1 MSLLKTENVVKKF
14 YGLVAVD
21 KVSLEVNEGEIV
33 GLIGPNGSGKTTLFD
48 CITGFLKVDAGRIFF
63 ENKEITNKMPYE
75 IALLGVSRTFQNARL
90 FLKLTV
96 EQNML
101 IAAQQH
107 QRLSTLT
114 LLADRR
120 KVKEI
125 ERENSERV
133 KFLLK
138 LVGLDRLSQE
148 YAGNLSYG
156 QRKLL
161 SFAMALI
168 PYPKLVLL
176 DEPAAAVNPTMIE
189 KTKELIKQLNR
200 EGLTFFIIEH
210 NMEVIM
216 NICHRIIVLNHGVKI
231 AEGTPNE
238 VRSNPKVLE
247 AYLGS
252 G

>member
-1 MSLLKTENVVKKF
+1 MSLLKVEDVVKRF

-21 KVSLEVNEGEIV
+21 HVSLEINEGEIV

-48 CITGFLKVDAGRIFF
+48 CITGFHKVDAGRILFRD
-63 ENKEITNKMPYE
+63 KDITNKMPYE

-96 EQNML
+96 YQNLM
-101 IAAQQH
+101 IAIQQH
-107 QRLSTLT
+107 QRLTALAYLT
-114 LLADRR
+114 ARKKVRKLEEEASQRANELLR
-120 KVKEI
+120 
-125 ERENSERV
+125 
-133 KFLLK
+133 

-168 PYPKLVLL
+168 PYPKLVML

-189 KTKELIKQLNR
+189 KTKSLIKQLNR

-210 NMEVIM
+210 NVDVIM
-216 NICHRIIVLNHGVKI
+216 NICDRVVVLNHGMKI
-231 AEGTPNE
+231 ADGAPSE
-238 VRSNPKVLE
+238 VRSNPKVIE
-247 AYLGS
+247 AYLG

>member
-1 MSLLKTENVVKKF
+1 MSLLRTEGVVKKF

-21 KVSLEVNEGEIV
+21 KVSLEINEGEVV

-63 ENKEITNKMPYE
+63 KNKNITNKMPYE

-114 LLADRR
+114 LLAGR
-120 KVKEI
+120 KKAKEI
-125 ERENSERV
+125 EKETAERAQ
-133 KFLLK
+133 FLLK
-138 LVGLDRLSQE
+138 LVGLDKLAQE

-168 PYPKLVLL
+168 PYPRLVLL

-189 KTKELIKQLNR
+189 KTKDLIRQLNS

-216 NICHRIIVLNHGVKI
+216 NICNRIIVLDHGVKI
-231 AEGTPNE
+231 AEGAPNE
-238 VRSNPKVLE
+238 VRSDPKVLE

>member
-1 MSLLKTENVVKKF
+1 MILLRTEGVVKKF

-21 KVSLEVNEGEIV
+21 RVSLEIKEGEIV

-63 ENKEITNKMPYE
+63 KDKEITNKMPYE
-75 IALLGVSRTFQNARL
+75 IALLGISRTFQNARL

-101 IAAQQH
+101 IAIQQH
-107 QRLSTLT
+107 QHISYLT
-114 LLADRR
+114 SRS
-120 KVKEI
+120 KVKDLEK
-125 ERENSERV
+125 EASERAAM
-133 KFLLK
+133 LLK

-200 EGLTFFIIEH
+200 QGLTFFIIEH

-216 NICHRIIVLNHGVKI
+216 NICDRVIVLNHGVKI
-231 AEGTPNE
+231 ADGAPSE
-238 VRSNPKVLE
+238 VRHDPKVIE
-247 AYLGS
+247 AYLG

>member
-1 MSLLKTENVVKKF
+1 MSLLRTEGVVKKF
-14 YGLVAVD
+14 YGLTAVD
-21 KVSLEVNEGEIV
+21 RVNLEINEGEIV

-48 CITGFLKVDAGRIFF
+48 CITGFLKVDAGRVLFRD
-63 ENKEITNKMPYE
+63 KDITNKMPYL
-75 IALLGVSRTFQNARL
+75 IALLGISRTFQNARL

-96 EQNML
+96 EQNMM
-101 IAAQQH
+101 IAIQQH
-107 QRLSTLT
+107 QRLSSLT
-114 LLADRR
+114 ALTERR
-120 KVKEI
+120 KVKELEKEAL
-125 ERENSERV
+125 ERSDT
-133 KFLLK
+133 LLK

-189 KTKELIKQLNR
+189 KTKDLIKQLNSK
-200 EGLTFFIIEH
+200 GLTFFIIEH

-216 NICHRIIVLNHGVKI
+216 NICDRVIVLNHGVKI
-231 AEGTPNE
+231 AEGSPNK
-238 VRSNPKVLE
+238 VRSDPKVIE
-247 AYLGS
+247 AYLGE
-252 G
+252 